1 MNNKSH
7 AMFRHSKIG
16 YARVEVPVRLE
27 GGVGR
32 VEILGAAGIV
42 TPTLSALPSLSPS

>member
-16 YARVEVPVRLE
+16 YAGVEVPVQLE
-27 GGVGR
+27 GEVGS
-32 VEILGAAGIV
+32 VEIPGVAGIV
-42 TPTLSALPSLSPS
+42 TPTLSALPSLTSS